1 MTDLVKKKGLDGE
14 FVIAS
19 AGTSDEEEG
28 NPVYPPAARK
38 LREMGVEVLSHSAKQ
53 LKASD
58 YGDYDLFMCAEHKNV
73 TAAKRI
79 MGGDSDGKIILMLD
93 LSGNP
98 RNIADPW
105 WTGDFTKAY
114 EDISEACECVLRYAM
129 ENGFIKAE

>member
-1 MTDLVKKKGLDGE
+1 MAECIMTDLVKKKGLDGE

-58 YGDYDLFMCAEHKNV
+58 YGDYDLFLCAEQKNV
-73 TAAKRI
+73 TAAKI
-79 MGGDSDGKIILMLD
+79 TVSGELQKETGVIQSISLANNESWSDVKASSSCRS
-93 LSGNP
+93 LSFASA
-98 RNIADPW
+98 I
-105 WTGDFTKAY
+105 FF
-114 EDISEACECVLRYAM
+114 S
-129 ENGFIKAE
+129 